1 MSFPLLPDIASRS
14 RRFQLGETSET
25 VPSLGVFRTSAR
37 AATRCAPLRSARR
50 RPGSC
55 DAPERARVRPALA
68 LPASGYRVPG
78 LWFGRAGREAEEIV
92 LLCDC
97 GPSRFAPSREKRHRR
112 RRLRGQPDQRNKW
125 GRFPDHELA
134 NESITALAIAECW
147 QERTL

>member
-55 DAPERARVRPALA
+55 DAPERARVRPPLA
-68 LPASGYRVPG
+68 LPALVDS
-78 LWFGRAGREAEEIV
+78 LWPEE
-92 LLCDC
+92 LALGPFPRSRC
-97 GPSRFAPSREKRHRR
+97 GNRDGKSPLRLTNANAHREKM
-112 RRLRGQPDQRNKW
+112 
-125 GRFPDHELA
+125 
-134 NESITALAIAECW
+134 
-147 QERTL
+147 

>member
-55 DAPERARVRPALA
+55 DAPEHARVRPPLA
-68 LPASGYRVPG
+68 LPASVDSLWPEALALEPAPG
-78 LWFGRAGREAEEIV
+78 GRAENREV
-92 LLCDC
+92 KC
-97 GPSRFAPSREKRHRR
+97 P
-112 RRLRGQPDQRNKW
+112 
-125 GRFPDHELA
+125 
-134 NESITALAIAECW
+134 
-147 QERTL
+147 